1 MESARNNFWLAG
13 HVPNFKNA
21 SSRLPF
27 QWISFNFFKLIQT
40 NDNRTHHS
48 QSAGSFY
55 RLHWNTVDMNSCRT
69 QWCSYM
75 KRNCGS
81 CVNRWC
87 IHQHLRMEIQ
97 GADVSNIFY
106 LFKATCNSWFLLI
119 CFVSHFPR
127 FCWQYFSLSTAFL
140 IHLARKTFFFY
151 CVWVFGI
158 FVHFSI
164 VVLRTWNQIFV
175 CWKPWPFS

>member
-1 MESARNNFWLAG
+1 MFTIAAMSYLSPPPPPPSHWRVNLRPHPVSLFLMESARNNFWLAG

-27 QWISFNFFKLIQT
+27 LWISFNLFKLIQT

-97 GADVSNIFY
+97 GADVSNMLY
-106 LFKATCNSWFLLI
+106 SFKATCT
-119 CFVSHFPR
+119 VDHF
-127 FCWQYFSLSTAFL
+127 
-140 IHLARKTFFFY
+140 TF
-151 CVWVFGI
+151 
-158 FVHFSI
+158 
-164 VVLRTWNQIFV
+164 RAM
-175 CWKPWPFS
+175 

>member
-1 MESARNNFWLAG
+1 MSTIAAMSYPPHPSHWRVNLRPHPISFFLMESARNNFWIAG
-13 HVPNFKNA
+13 HVPNFKNT
-21 SSRLPF
+21 SSQLPF
-27 QWISFNFFKLIQT
+27 HWISFNLFKLIQT

-97 GADVSNIFY
+97 GADVSNMLY
-106 LFKATCNSWFLLI
+106 SFKATCT
-119 CFVSHFPR
+119 VDHF
-127 FCWQYFSLSTAFL
+127 
-140 IHLARKTFFFY
+140 TF
-151 CVWVFGI
+151 
-158 FVHFSI
+158 
-164 VVLRTWNQIFV
+164 RAM
-175 CWKPWPFS
+175 

>member
-1 MESARNNFWLAG
+1 MRIFHVYHSCNELFVPPPPPTLLSHWRVNLRPHPVSLFLMESARNNFWLAG

-27 QWISFNFFKLIQT
+27 QWISFDFFKLIQT

-97 GADVSNIFY
+97 GADVSNMLY
-106 LFKATCNSWFLLI
+106 SFKATCTVDQL
-119 CFVSHFPR
+119 
-127 FCWQYFSLSTAFL
+127 
-140 IHLARKTFFFY
+140 
-151 CVWVFGI
+151 
-158 FVHFSI
+158 
-164 VVLRTWNQIFV
+164 
-175 CWKPWPFS
+175 PFRAM